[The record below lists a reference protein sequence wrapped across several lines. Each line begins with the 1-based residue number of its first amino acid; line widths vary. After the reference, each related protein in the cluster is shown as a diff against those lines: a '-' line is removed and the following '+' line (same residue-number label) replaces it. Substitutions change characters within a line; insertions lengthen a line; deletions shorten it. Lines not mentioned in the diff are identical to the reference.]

1 VHLFNQLGQAEIRA
15 FWLLFQLT
23 GGLGRQSFR
32 DYYGIPRKN
41 MVATGGPQS
50 WEGVAGW
57 RDVSNLFHPWWL
69 TLQGSASWF
78 HGDHELIQYRT
89 LPVRIL
95 VKLAQEPS

>member
-1 VHLFNQLGQAEIRA
+1 LASAVVNQLGQAEIRA

-57 RDVSNLFHPWWL
+57 MFPTYSIP
-69 TLQGSASWF
+69 G
-78 HGDHELIQYRT
+78 G
-89 LPVRIL
+89 
-95 VKLAQEPS
+95 